1 MTCDA
6 RNELAG
12 RTKTQKMVSICAQ
25 KNNKAVQAAGD
36 VMKLSKQI
44 RTHKNKG
51 SCQVRSY
58 HCKNVHNASF
68 DTNNQFVKS
77 CAAHEQQQKKRSGLG
92 QQA

>member
-1 MTCDA
+1 
-6 RNELAG
+6 
-12 RTKTQKMVSICAQ
+12 MVSICAQ

-58 HCKNVHNASF
+58 HCKNVYNASF
-68 DTNNQFVKS
+68 DTNKQFVKS
-77 CAAHEQQQKKRSGLG
+77 CAAQAREQQKKKRSGLG